1 MVCKEDV
8 VSWFKEL
15 ESYKRI
21 DTMCTLLNMCLPF
34 ELRFIGTYLEEL
46 GKRDFQEL
54 RGAELRANNPTDLAT
69 DIGGANTDPRTRRK
83 MALYVSLLRSCNFAC
98 ATTLYN
104 AMVSLE
110 QSGLLKGLYGDLLE
124 EILLLY
130 TMALHHPAFTFDQ
143 KSHFGEILDKLKV
156 EEQQQRPQFQEPPEH
171 MNMVPANTCL
181 AHPSVTPNMSIP
193 PPSLSGIAPPPGL
206 VFVKSAGVQGPPTN
220 PEGVSD
226 LGSPPVLAGGGVGV
240 GTLLSDVTHP
250 PGLPLPQYNVAD
262 FVVGQTTWPANLIV
276 SSISQPLEVISY
288 TAPPTTTSPLVSS
301 PGDSR
306 AGSPRV
312 RRRPSRDRSPPTI
325 GPSASP
331 APPTP
336 LDPPPIAQLTSNLE
350 SLSMSEMRQLRDETL
365 RELGFPSNAV
375 MQLRSVEKM
384 NGVKRQSMPHYPPP
398 RSSSDSGSSATSSP
412 PGTPAPAPRRLTPAG
427 PGPAPS
433 APPHIPYL
441 YPRGFAAYPTPSA
454 AYRPPPP
461 PFANGEP
468 TPYASAGHYAGF
480 VPVLYAPPKLS
491 CWNCGGSGHAGHEC
505 KEPSMEEMT
514 RAGGYQLDF
523 GGAPPEPGEKWSC
536 TFIPDS
542 FGSELLKIVKVARA
556 SSSTTK
562 VSCENVNNYLS
573 KEHLP
578 VTEHEQ

>member
-21 DTMCTLLNMCLPF
+21 DAMCTLLNMCLPF

-54 RGAELRANNPTDLAT
+54 RGAELRANNPTDLAA

-143 KSHFGEILDKLKV
+143 KSHFGEILEKLKI
-156 EEQQQRPQFQEPPEH
+156 EDQRIQYQEQQEH
-171 MNMVPANTCL
+171 MNL
-181 AHPSVTPNMSIP
+181 APVSGCHTQSSITPNLSVP
-193 PPSLSGIAPPPGL
+193 PPNLPSLGPPPGIVFVKTAGVQPPNTETVTELSSPPVLPILEVPHPPPGL
-206 VFVKSAGVQGPPTN
+206 PI
-220 PEGVSD
+220 
-226 LGSPPVLAGGGVGV
+226 
-240 GTLLSDVTHP
+240 
-250 PGLPLPQYNVAD
+250 PQYNIGEYI
-262 FVVGQTTWPANLIV
+262 GQHAWPANILV
-276 SSISQPLEVISY
+276 SPLNQPIEVINYQTSS
-288 TAPPTTTSPLVSS
+288 AGAVSPLVSS

-306 AGSPRV
+306 AASPRARRRVSRERSPPPAADPPLPHLAANFENLTVAEIRHNIGEERLRELNAVHQHYRSLEKLNGV
-312 RRRPSRDRSPPTI
+312 RRRAGAYCPP
-325 GPSASP
+325 A
-331 APPTP
+331 
-336 LDPPPIAQLTSNLE
+336 
-350 SLSMSEMRQLRDETL
+350 
-365 RELGFPSNAV
+365 
-375 MQLRSVEKM
+375 
-384 NGVKRQSMPHYPPP
+384 
-398 RSSSDSGSSATSSP
+398 RSSSDSGSSAASSP
-412 PGTPAPAPRRLTPAG
+412 PDTPAPAARRA
-427 PGPAPS
+427 APS
-433 APPHIPYL
+433 APPPLPFLPYARP
-441 YPRGFAAYPTPSA
+441 YAYPTPPP

-468 TPYASAGHYAGF
+468 PPYAAAAPYPGF

-491 CWNCGGSGHAGHEC
+491 CWNCGAAGHAGHEC

-523 GGAPPEPGEKWSC
+523 GGAPPEPTEK
-536 TFIPDS
+536 
-542 FGSELLKIVKVARA
+542 
-556 SSSTTK
+556 
-562 VSCENVNNYLS
+562 
-573 KEHLP
+573 
-578 VTEHEQ
+578 

>member
-21 DTMCTLLNMCLPF
+21 DAMCTLLNMCLPF

-54 RGAELRANNPTDLAT
+54 RGAELRANNPTDLAA

-143 KSHFGEILDKLKV
+143 KSHFGEILEKLKL
-156 EEQQQRPQFQEPPEH
+156 EDQRIHYTEQQEH
-171 MNMVPANTCL
+171 INVVPVSGGLTQSNITA
-181 AHPSVTPNMSIP
+181 NMSVP
-193 PPSLSGIAPPPGL
+193 PPNLSNLGPPPGIMFVKTPGVQPPNTDTVPELSSPPVLSGAGSVVSILSEVPHPPPGL
-206 VFVKSAGVQGPPTN
+206 PI
-220 PEGVSD
+220 
-226 LGSPPVLAGGGVGV
+226 
-240 GTLLSDVTHP
+240 
-250 PGLPLPQYNVAD
+250 PQYNIGD
-262 FVVGQTTWPANLIV
+262 YMGQHAWPANIIV
-276 SSISQPLEVISY
+276 SAINQPVEVISY
-288 TAPPTTTSPLVSS
+288 QASAGAPTSPLVSS

-306 AGSPRV
+306 AASPRA
-312 RRRPSRDRSPPTI
+312 RRRLSRDRSPPLPPVSI
-325 GPSASP
+325 GPPDQLPLQLANFDNLSLTEMRHAIGDERLRDIGLHQYRSLEKLNGVRRR
-331 APPTP
+331 AGVYCPPT
-336 LDPPPIAQLTSNLE
+336 
-350 SLSMSEMRQLRDETL
+350 
-365 RELGFPSNAV
+365 
-375 MQLRSVEKM
+375 RS
-384 NGVKRQSMPHYPPP
+384 P
-398 RSSSDSGSSATSSP
+398 SDSGSSAASSP
-412 PGTPAPAPRRLTPAG
+412 PDTPALAPRRAT
-427 PGPAPS
+427 PS
-433 APPHIPYL
+433 APPPVSFL
-441 YPRGFAAYPTPSA
+441 QYPRPFAYPTPPP

-468 TPYASAGHYAGF
+468 PPYPTPAPYAGF

-491 CWNCGGSGHAGHEC
+491 CWNCGATGHAGHEC

-523 GGAPPEPGEKWSC
+523 GGAPPE
-536 TFIPDS
+536 
-542 FGSELLKIVKVARA
+542 
-556 SSSTTK
+556 STDK
-562 VSCENVNNYLS
+562 
-573 KEHLP
+573 
-578 VTEHEQ
+578 

>member
-21 DTMCTLLNMCLPF
+21 DAMCTLLNMCLPF

-54 RGAELRANNPTDLAT
+54 RGAELRANNPTDLAA

-110 QSGLLKGLYGDLLE
+110 HSGLLKGLYGDLLE

-143 KSHFGEILDKLKV
+143 KSHFGEILEKLKL
-156 EEQQQRPQFQEPPEH
+156 EDQRIQFQEQPEH
-171 MNMVPANTCL
+171 MNVVPV
-181 AHPSVTPNMSIP
+181 S
-193 PPSLSGIAPPPGL
+193 PPSTDSVPELHSPPVLTGAGGVVPMLGEVQHPPPGL
-206 VFVKSAGVQGPPTN
+206 PM
-220 PEGVSD
+220 
-226 LGSPPVLAGGGVGV
+226 
-240 GTLLSDVTHP
+240 
-250 PGLPLPQYNVAD
+250 PQYNMGEYM
-262 FVVGQTTWPANLIV
+262 GQHAWAGNIIV
-276 SSISQPLEVISY
+276 PQPLEVLSY
-288 TAPPTTTSPLVSS
+288 PVAGGNPTVPGGPSSPLVS

-306 AGSPRV
+306 AGSPRS
-312 RRRPSRDRSPPTI
+312 RRRQSRDRSSPSVPPHDQGLAMHLAGNFEALALAEMENVDRLQRRHNI
-325 GPSASP
+325 G
-331 APPTP
+331 
-336 LDPPPIAQLTSNLE
+336 
-350 SLSMSEMRQLRDETL
+350 DERL
-365 RELGFPSNAV
+365 RELSAV
-375 MQLRSVEKM
+375 HQYRSLEKL
-384 NGVKRQSMPHYPPP
+384 NGVRKRSGAFCPPA
-398 RSSSDSGSSATSSP
+398 RSSSESGSSAASSP
-412 PGTPAPAPRRLTPAG
+412 PGTPAPQPRRAT
-427 PGPAPS
+427 PS
-433 APPHIPYL
+433 APPPPL
-441 YPRGFAAYPTPSA
+441 PFVPYPRPYYPGPPP

-468 TPYASAGHYAGF
+468 PPYGTPQFPGF

-491 CWNCGGSGHAGHEC
+491 CWNCGAAGHAGHEC

-523 GGAPPEPGEKWSC
+523 GAPPEPADK
-536 TFIPDS
+536 
-542 FGSELLKIVKVARA
+542 
-556 SSSTTK
+556 
-562 VSCENVNNYLS
+562 
-573 KEHLP
+573 
-578 VTEHEQ
+578 

>member
-21 DTMCTLLNMCLPF
+21 DAMCTLLNMCLPF

-54 RGAELRANNPTDLAT
+54 RGAELRANNPTDLAA

-143 KSHFGEILDKLKV
+143 KSHFGEILEKLKL
-156 EEQQQRPQFQEPPEH
+156 EDQRIQFQEQPEH
-171 MNMVPANTCL
+171 INVA
-181 AHPSVTPNMSIP
+181 P
-193 PPSLSGIAPPPGL
+193 PPSTDSVPELSSPPVLTGAGGVVPLLGEVTHPPPGL
-206 VFVKSAGVQGPPTN
+206 PM
-220 PEGVSD
+220 
-226 LGSPPVLAGGGVGV
+226 
-240 GTLLSDVTHP
+240 
-250 PGLPLPQYNVAD
+250 PQYNLGEYM
-262 FVVGQTTWPANLIV
+262 GQHAWPGNIIV
-276 SSISQPLEVISY
+276 PQPLEVLNY
-288 TAPPTTTSPLVSS
+288 PVGAGAAAGGNPPVVGAPSSPLVS

-306 AGSPRV
+306 AASPRS
-312 RRRPSRDRSPPTI
+312 RRRLSRDRSPP
-325 GPSASP
+325 
-331 APPTP
+331 
-336 LDPPPIAQLTSNLE
+336 PPIPPHDQGLALHF
-350 SLSMSEMRQLRDETL
+350 ETL
-365 RELGFPSNAV
+365 ALAEMEGVERLQRRHLGDERLGAHAY
-375 MQLRSVEKM
+375 RSLEKL
-384 NGVKRQSMPHYPPP
+384 NGVRKRSGAFCPA
-398 RSSSDSGSSATSSP
+398 RSSSDSGSSAASSP
-412 PGTPAPAPRRLTPAG
+412 PGTPAPPRRAPPPLPFVPYPRPYAY
-427 PGPAPS
+427 PGP
-433 APPHIPYL
+433 PP
-441 YPRGFAAYPTPSA
+441 

-468 TPYASAGHYAGF
+468 PPYPAPQFTGF

-491 CWNCGGSGHAGHEC
+491 CWNCGAAGHAGHEC

-523 GGAPPEPGEKWSC
+523 GGAPPDVDK
-536 TFIPDS
+536 
-542 FGSELLKIVKVARA
+542 
-556 SSSTTK
+556 
-562 VSCENVNNYLS
+562 
-573 KEHLP
+573 
-578 VTEHEQ
+578 

>member
-21 DTMCTLLNMCLPF
+21 DAMCTLLNMCLPF

-54 RGAELRANNPTDLAT
+54 RGAELRANNPTDLAA

-143 KSHFGEILDKLKV
+143 KSHFGEILEKLKV
-156 EEQQQRPQFQEPPEH
+156 EDQRIQYQEQQQQQQEPI
-171 MNMVPANTCL
+171 NIVPVSGCHTQ
-181 AHPSVTPNMSIP
+181 PSITPNMSVP
-193 PPSLSGIAPPPGL
+193 PPNLSSLGPPPGIM
-206 VFVKSAGVQGPPTN
+206 FVKQPGVQPPSSEPV
-220 PEGVSD
+220 PE
-226 LGSPPVLAGGGVGV
+226 LGSPPVLTGAGGVV
-240 GTLLSDVTHP
+240 PLLGEVTHPP
-250 PGLPLPQYNVAD
+250 PGLPLPPYSIPD
-262 FVVGQTTWPANLIV
+262 YMGPHPWPANILVSPLSQPIEVIGNYPV
-276 SSISQPLEVISY
+276 SSVGGG
-288 TAPPTTTSPLVSS
+288 APPSPLVSS

-306 AGSPRV
+306 AASPRS
-312 RRRPSRDRSPPTI
+312 RRRMSRDRSPPPI
-325 GPSASP
+325 Q
-331 APPTP
+331 TP
-336 LDPPPIAQLTSNLE
+336 LDQPPHTLATNFENLNLTEIRHNVGE
-350 SLSMSEMRQLRDETL
+350 DRL
-365 RELGFPSNAV
+365 REISAA
-375 MQLRSVEKM
+375 QQYRSLEKL
-384 NGVKRQSMPHYPPP
+384 NGVRRRGPGGGAFPP
-398 RSSSDSGSSATSSP
+398 RSSSDSGSSAASSP
-412 PGTPAPAPRRLTPAG
+412 PGTPAPPRR
-427 PGPAPS
+427 
-433 APPHIPYL
+433 APPPPLPYL
-441 YPRGFAAYPTPSA
+441 PYPRHYPYPTPPP

-468 TPYASAGHYAGF
+468 PHYPTPPQYGGF

-491 CWNCGGSGHAGHEC
+491 CWNCGGAGHAGHEC

-523 GGAPPEPGEKWSC
+523 GGAPP
-536 TFIPDS
+536 D
-542 FGSELLKIVKVARA
+542 A
-556 SSSTTK
+556 SDK
-562 VSCENVNNYLS
+562 
-573 KEHLP
+573 
-578 VTEHEQ
+578 